1 MIQEERNIL
10 EKKILTR
17 YGIIVA
23 FLLIFAVAVLSTATK
38 LIFSEEGKNWRLVGE
53 KETVIKDRV
62 ILPIRGN
69 IFTYD
74 GKLLATSEPL
84 YNIYIDFWSE
94 GMTED
99 TLRKYATDLS
109 IQLAKKFPGR
119 TSSQYK
125 SILLKGWSQ
134 REKEERKIADFKA
147 RGVDK
152 KVPLRSRYVRL
163 IKQDITYV
171 DLKELRTLPFLN
183 KRSNQSG
190 LITEEKNSRRKP
202 FGSLATRTIGSVYK
216 DLAKGG
222 ASGLELKYDSLLRG
236 VNGVKFRQKIQG
248 KWMDVVEEP
257 AQEGFDIQTTLD
269 ANIQDIT
276 ERALRQ
282 KLIETDAESG
292 TAIIMDTKTGEI
304 RGISNLDRLAGG
316 GYGEGNPNAFSY
328 MNEPGSTFKGVT
340 VMAALDDGLITM
352 DETFAV
358 GTGLF
363 QYKNRVVKDHDW
375 YHGKNKGNM
384 TVVQGMENSSN
395 VVMAKI
401 AIKGYEDNPK
411 KFIEAIDRIGLRKK
425 LTWDV
430 PLHGIEGTSR
440 IRYPNDKANPWSKTT
455 LAWMAFGYE
464 TQIPPIYMLM
474 FYNGIANGGKM
485 IKPFITKAILKDGKV
500 IEEKTAQVVKEKM
513 CKDTTLTQMKYI
525 LERVVSNGTG
535 KPVHSNYFTIA
546 GKTGTAQIA
555 QGGGYGGH
563 YVSFCGYFPAE
574 NPQYTCFVGIR
585 KPRIGYPS
593 GGMMS
598 GGVFKTIAEQIF
610 VRSNQLWLDSV
621 RTDTLKSIK
630 LVVPPLKSGNSKKA
644 QMVLSGLG
652 FRLQDYKS
660 SPWIQVQSDSLNY
673 VTRPLY
679 VYKNIVPNVVGMG
692 ARDAVYLLESV
703 GLKARISGK
712 GKIVSQSLLPGQRA
726 VKGTPVILTLN

>member
-1 MIQEERNIL
+1 MIQEERKIL
-10 EKKILTR
+10 EKKIITR
-17 YGIIVA
+17 YGVIVA
-23 FLLIFAVAVLSTATK
+23 FLLVFAIAVLVTTSK
-38 LIFSEEGKNWRLVGE
+38 LIFSEEGKNWRLIGE

-84 YNIYIDFWSE
+84 YGIYIDFWAE
-94 GMTED
+94 GMKED

-119 TSSQYK
+119 TASQYK
-125 SILLKGWSQ
+125 SILLEGWKQ
-134 REKEERKIADFKA
+134 REKEERKIADYKV

-152 KVPLRSRYVRL
+152 KVILRSRYVRL

-171 DLKELRTLPFLN
+171 DLKELRTFPFLN

-202 FGSLATRTIGSVYK
+202 FGSLAMRTVGSVYK

-236 VNGVKFRQKIQG
+236 VPGVKFRQKIQG

-304 RGISNLDRLAGG
+304 RGISNLDRLASG

-328 MNEPGSTFKGVT
+328 MNEPGSTFKSVT

-352 DETFAV
+352 DETFSV

-401 AIKGYEDNPK
+401 ALKGYEDNPK
-411 KFIEAIDRIGLRKK
+411 KFIDAINRIGLRKQ

-440 IRYPNDKANPWSKTT
+440 IRYPNDKSNPWSKTT

-500 IEEKTAQVVKEKM
+500 VEEKVAQVVNEKM
-513 CKDTTLTQMKYI
+513 CKDTTLSQMKYI
-525 LERVVSNGTG
+525 LERVVSHGTG
-535 KPVHSNYFTIA
+535 KPVRSNYFTIA

-555 QGGGYGGH
+555 QGGGYAGH

-585 KPRIGYPS
+585 KPRVGYPS
-593 GGMMS
+593 GGTMS

-610 VRSNQLWLDSV
+610 VRGNQLWLDSL

-660 SPWIQVQSDSLNY
+660 TPWIQVQNDSLNY
-673 VTRPLY
+673 ITRPLK
-679 VYKNIVPNVVGMG
+679 VYNNLVPNVTGMG
-692 ARDAVYLLESV
+692 ARDAVYLLEKI
-703 GLKARISGK
+703 GLRVRISGK
-712 GKIVSQSLLPGQRA
+712 GKVVAQSIKPGQGV
-726 VKGTPVILTLN
+726 VKGTQILITLN

>member
-1 MIQEERNIL
+1 MIQEERKIL
-10 EKKILTR
+10 EKKIITR
-17 YGIIVA
+17 YGVIVA
-23 FLLIFAVAVLSTATK
+23 FLLVFAIAVLVTTSK
-38 LIFSEEGKNWRLVGE
+38 LIFSEEGKNWRLIGE

-84 YNIYIDFWSE
+84 YGIYIDFWAE
-94 GMTED
+94 GMKED

-119 TSSQYK
+119 TASQYK
-125 SILLKGWSQ
+125 SILLEGWKQ
-134 REKEERKIADFKA
+134 REKEERKIADYKV

-152 KVPLRSRYVRL
+152 KVILRSRYIRL

-171 DLKELRTLPFLN
+171 DLKELRTFPFLN

-202 FGSLATRTIGSVYK
+202 FGSLAMRTVGSVYK

-236 VNGVKFRQKIQG
+236 VPGVKFRQKIQG

-304 RGISNLDRLAGG
+304 RGISNLDRLASG

-328 MNEPGSTFKGVT
+328 MNEPGSTFKSVT

-352 DETFAV
+352 DETFSV

-401 AIKGYEDNPK
+401 ALKGYEDNPK
-411 KFIEAIDRIGLRKK
+411 KFIDAINRIGLRKQ

-440 IRYPNDKANPWSKTT
+440 IRYPNDKSNPWSKTT

-500 IEEKTAQVVKEKM
+500 VEEKVAQVVNEKM
-513 CKDTTLTQMKYI
+513 CKDTTLSQMKYI
-525 LERVVSNGTG
+525 LERVVSHGTG
-535 KPVHSNYFTIA
+535 KPVRSNYFTIA

-555 QGGGYGGH
+555 QGGGYAGH

-585 KPRIGYPS
+585 KPRVGYPS
-593 GGMMS
+593 GGTMS

-610 VRSNQLWLDSV
+610 VRGNQLWLDSL

-660 SPWIQVQSDSLNY
+660 TPWIQVQNDSLNY
-673 VTRPLY
+673 ITRPLK
-679 VYKNIVPNVVGMG
+679 VYNNLVPNVTGMG
-692 ARDAVYLLESV
+692 ARDAVYLLEKI
-703 GLKARISGK
+703 GLRVRISGK
-712 GKIVSQSLLPGQRA
+712 GKVVAQSIKPGQGV
-726 VKGTPVILTLN
+726 VKGTQILITLN

>member
-1 MIQEERNIL
+1 MIQEERKIL
-10 EKKILTR
+10 EKKIITR
-17 YGIIVA
+17 YGVIVA
-23 FLLIFAVAVLSTATK
+23 FLLVFAIAVLVTTSK
-38 LIFSEEGKNWRLVGE
+38 LIFSEEGKNWRLIGE

-84 YNIYIDFWSE
+84 YGIYIDFWAE
-94 GMTED
+94 GMKED

-119 TSSQYK
+119 TASQYK
-125 SILLKGWSQ
+125 SILLEGWKQ
-134 REKEERKIADFKA
+134 REKEERKIADYKV

-152 KVPLRSRYVRL
+152 KVILRSRYIRL

-171 DLKELRTLPFLN
+171 DLKELRTFPFLN

-202 FGSLATRTIGSVYK
+202 FGSLAMRTVGSVYK

-236 VNGVKFRQKIQG
+236 VPGVKFRQKIQG

-304 RGISNLDRLAGG
+304 RGISNLDRLASG

-328 MNEPGSTFKGVT
+328 MNEPGSTFKSVT

-352 DETFAV
+352 DETFSV
-358 GTGLF
+358 GTGLL

-401 AIKGYEDNPK
+401 ALKGYEDNPK
-411 KFIEAIDRIGLRKK
+411 KFIDAINRIGLRKQ

-440 IRYPNDKANPWSKTT
+440 IRYPNDKSNPWSKTT

-500 IEEKTAQVVKEKM
+500 VEEKVAQVVNEKM
-513 CKDTTLTQMKYI
+513 CKDTTLSQMKYI
-525 LERVVSNGTG
+525 LERVVSHGTG
-535 KPVHSNYFTIA
+535 KPVRSNYFTIA

-555 QGGGYGGH
+555 QGGGYAGH

-585 KPRIGYPS
+585 KPRVGYPS
-593 GGMMS
+593 GGTMS

-610 VRSNQLWLDSV
+610 VRGNQLWLDSL

-660 SPWIQVQSDSLNY
+660 TPWIQVQNDSLNY
-673 VTRPLY
+673 ITRPLK
-679 VYKNIVPNVVGMG
+679 VYNNLVPNVTGMG
-692 ARDAVYLLESV
+692 ARDAVYLLEKI
-703 GLKARISGK
+703 GLRVRISGK
-712 GKIVSQSLLPGQRA
+712 GKVVAQSIKPGQGV
-726 VKGTPVILTLN
+726 VKGTQILITLN